1 MPSDRDTA
9 MLRAVMAL
17 RNEPAHPSLG
27 GSEGH
32 DTRHR
37 QDALNAAAAGA
48 VVTPSRRSLLR
59 WTVHGTGRQKKRG
72 NHPKRKLRGKEGLAV
87 VLYRIAYPT
96 CTADQMI
103 TFIFKCTG
111 KIYSRKDITDR
122 EQELGLTRKVGST
135 LAFQALTPINLAK
148 RNLFWTTP
156 HPTGIQ
162 GTPRAALIDIDEAG
176 AASACHCHVCGSLP
190 PFLLLCLRARV
201 RTPVTVSNL

>member
-1 MPSDRDTA
+1 MPCHPTETPPCFVPSWPYATSQ
-9 MLRAVMAL
+9 
-17 RNEPAHPSLG
+17 HPSLG
-27 GSEGH
+27 GSEGY

-48 VVTPSRRSLLR
+48 VVAPSSRSLLR
-59 WTVHGTGRQKKRG
+59 WAANGTGRQKKRG
-72 NHPKRKLRGKEGLAV
+72 NHPKRKLPGKEGLLV
-87 VLYRIAYPT
+87 VLCRIAYPT

-103 TFIFKCTG
+103 TFIFECTG

-156 HPTGIQ
+156 CPPASKAPQ
-162 GTPRAALIDIDEAG
+162 EPR
-176 AASACHCHVCGSLP
+176 
-190 PFLLLCLRARV
+190 
-201 RTPVTVSNL
+201 